1 MSENV
6 DGWKEEIEKLRNIID
21 SNETEIASLE
31 RKIRDLKEKLGW
43 AENICSYLAGALLN
57 YSKDKIGLYNE

>member
-21 SNETEIASLE
+21 SNETEIAALQLKFNDVRSRLE
-31 RKIRDLKEKLGW
+31 WTE
-43 AENICSYLAGALLN
+43 EICSNLSEALLN
-57 YSKDKIGLYNE
+57 YSKRSDE